1 MRSNPTF
8 EVIQRLFQKN
18 CRNFA
23 LRNMNRYRMK
33 QFIKKITILFLIL
46 FSFTTYA
53 TSQYRETHRLL
64 TEVQDYIN
72 EKPDSAIV
80 VLKSYRGLASQDE
93 GTEALYAML
102 ITKAEYIATDSIAS
116 DSLIQGAV
124 KYYNK
129 ESDNSEMILE

>member
-1 MRSNPTF
+1 
-8 EVIQRLFQKN
+8 
-18 CRNFA
+18 
-23 LRNMNRYRMK
+23 MK

-64 TEVQDYIN
+64 TEVLDYIN

-102 ITKAEYIATDSIAS
+102 ITKAEYISTDSIAS
-116 DSLIQGAV
+116 DSLIQKA
-124 KYYNK
+124 
-129 ESDNSEMILE
+129 LQ

>member
-1 MRSNPTF
+1 
-8 EVIQRLFQKN
+8 
-18 CRNFA
+18 
-23 LRNMNRYRMK
+23 MK

-116 DSLIQGAV
+116 DSQIQKGLQ
-124 KYYNK
+124 YYNK
-129 ESDNSEMILE
+129 NSNNIEIKCFYL

>member
-1 MRSNPTF
+1 MISNQTF
-8 EVIQRLFQKN
+8 EVIQRLFREN

-33 QFIKKITILFLIL
+33 QFIKIITILFLML

-53 TSQYRETHRLL
+53 TSQYRETRRLL

-80 VLKSYRGLASQDE
+80 VLKSYRGLAS
-93 GTEALYAML
+93 
-102 ITKAEYIATDSIAS
+102 
-116 DSLIQGAV
+116 
-124 KYYNK
+124 
-129 ESDNSEMILE
+129 